1 MQSYI
6 FYVIQHTFGA
16 KKFDILTYFNKDGL
30 VMPAVNICLQIM
42 PLAKH

>member
-16 KKFDILTYFNKDGL
+16 KKFDVLTCFNDGEL
-30 VMPAVNICLQIM
+30 VIHDC
-42 PLAKH
+42 